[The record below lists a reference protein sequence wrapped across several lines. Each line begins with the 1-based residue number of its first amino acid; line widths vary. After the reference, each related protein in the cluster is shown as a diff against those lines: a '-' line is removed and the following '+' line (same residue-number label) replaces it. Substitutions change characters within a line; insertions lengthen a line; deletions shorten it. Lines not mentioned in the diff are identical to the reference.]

1 MAACPCLKI
10 TDHSC
15 TSLQCICI
23 SSTFFFS
30 TYSIYSMLLL
40 HCFNDNLSFYINQ
53 SMTQIET
60 LWFPCHIKK
69 IQFVGYTSTNLWL
82 NTQTFLSNL
91 IFQIFYQ
98 LRSGCAKIKFKTS
111 FIIKELWIHPVE
123 FNSKTLY
130 WTLTE
135 WIFHI
140 KPSQAFFII

>member
-1 MAACPCLKI
+1 MVSQKKYLVKGNKIYLWQKLCQQTIRLNKMKFQKSERNIYICQKQVTTWNSMAACPCLKI

-60 LWFPCHIKK
+60 LRFPCHIKK

-82 NTQTFLSNL
+82 NTQTFH
-91 IFQIFYQ
+91 QI
-98 LRSGCAKIKFKTS
+98 
-111 FIIKELWIHPVE
+111 
-123 FNSKTLY
+123 
-130 WTLTE
+130 
-135 WIFHI
+135 
-140 KPSQAFFII
+140 